1 MEQTELANVIE
12 DGVRYKNGGEIIAPQ
27 TVKVT
32 GTGSTQYAYA
42 KIDGEIFTSATTK
55 TVAKGDIVELYIGA
69 DGGFTSNCNIVVDG
83 VEVKLGV
90 GTYQFVVDSDCTIAL
105 NLGSVS
111 GAVSFGYIVVTT
123 T

>member
-1 MEQTELANVIE
+1 MP
-12 DGVRYKNGGEIIAPQ
+12 K
-27 TVKVT
+27 
-32 GTGSTQYAYA
+32 ST
-42 KIDGEIFTSATTK
+42 GEIFTSATTK

-69 DGGFTSNCNIVVDG
+69 DSGFTSNCNIVVDG

-105 NLGSVS
+105 NLRSVS